1 MLKRKKITKNISY
14 KSQFIDSAKFMASSL
29 SSLVDNLAV
38 GIHKIKCKHGHNSKA
53 NLKYVELNT
62 KIVSVYTKT
71 LKMV

>member
-1 MLKRKKITKNISY
+1 
-14 KSQFIDSAKFMASSL
+14 MASSL

-38 GIHKIKCKHGHNSKA
+38 EIHKIKCKHGHNSKT
-53 NLKYVELNT
+53 NVKYVELNT